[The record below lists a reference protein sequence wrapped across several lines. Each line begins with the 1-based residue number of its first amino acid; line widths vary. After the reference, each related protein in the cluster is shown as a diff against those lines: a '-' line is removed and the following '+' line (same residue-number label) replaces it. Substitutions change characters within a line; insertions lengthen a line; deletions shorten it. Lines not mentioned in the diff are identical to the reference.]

1 MRRFRPAE
9 PSGLTSVCRRPA
21 HSLANNADCSG
32 RVPHDG
38 GRPLISLVFDSERER
53 ETAFRAIETL
63 LDENHEG
70 VENVVVT

>member
-1 MRRFRPAE
+1 
-9 PSGLTSVCRRPA
+9 
-21 HSLANNADCSG
+21 
-32 RVPHDG
+32 VPHGD
-38 GRPLISLVFDSERER
+38 GRPLISLASDSERER